1 MDKVFKCQRCER
13 VFKRKWDMKRH
24 LSRKNPCMAK
34 TENIPENGIK
44 HSKIFQNI
52 PKYSKNEVKT
62 PSKPA
67 KKINNRFVC
76 EYCERTYGQKYNLN
90 KHQKKCQIKKKVELE
105 KKEKDKLELRTI
117 IEQQK
122 NRIKLL
128 EHSGNTQ
135 TINNTNCNNTTHNNT
150 INITLNNYGD
160 EDISYIT
167 EIKPKETLK
176 YLLLQGM
183 SGLHDYI
190 NYKYCNPEQ
199 PQNFTIKYSNDRSKY
214 VSIRD
219 QNVWKRKDKDAVMNE
234 LYDRDN
240 NVEELLQV
248 YEKIN
253 EIEDDDELD
262 EAQSVFLKEIDK
274 FYDGD
279 NTISRELDK
288 YKSSTLTNLYN
299 CHKVNKDKY
308 CV

>member
-1 MDKVFKCQRCER
+1 
-13 VFKRKWDMKRH
+13 
-24 LSRKNPCMAK
+24 
-34 TENIPENGIK
+34 
-44 HSKIFQNI
+44 
-52 PKYSKNEVKT
+52 
-62 PSKPA
+62 
-67 KKINNRFVC
+67 
-76 EYCERTYGQKYNLN
+76 
-90 KHQKKCQIKKKVELE
+90 
-105 KKEKDKLELRTI
+105 
-117 IEQQK
+117 
-122 NRIKLL
+122 
-128 EHSGNTQ
+128 
-135 TINNTNCNNTTHNNT
+135 
-150 INITLNNYGD
+150 
-160 EDISYIT
+160 
-167 EIKPKETLK
+167 
-176 YLLLQGM
+176 M

>member
-128 EHSGNTQ
+128 EHNGNTQ

-253 EIEDDDELD
+253 EIADDDELD

>member
-1 MDKVFKCQRCER
+1 M
-13 VFKRKWDMKRH
+13 
-24 LSRKNPCMAK
+24 
-34 TENIPENGIK
+34 
-44 HSKIFQNI
+44 
-52 PKYSKNEVKT
+52 
-62 PSKPA
+62 
-67 KKINNRFVC
+67 
-76 EYCERTYGQKYNLN
+76 
-90 KHQKKCQIKKKVELE
+90 
-105 KKEKDKLELRTI
+105 ELRTI
-117 IEQQK
+117 IEDQK

-128 EHSGNTQ
+128 EHNGNIH

-253 EIEDDDELD
+253 EIADDDELD

>member
-1 MDKVFKCQRCER
+1 MDNIFKCQRCER

-62 PSKPA
+62 PPKPA

-128 EHSGNTQ
+128 EHNGNTQ

-253 EIEDDDELD
+253 EIADDDELD